1 MSGISGCQGLFDD
14 GKEESMNQDIRDYA
28 KQLGVKLWQVADAI
42 GITDGQFS
50 RKLRYELE
58 PAEKQNIMKLISQIA
73 DTK

>member
-1 MSGISGCQGLFDD
+1 
-14 GKEESMNQDIRDYA
+14 MNQDIRDYA

-73 DTK
+73 DSK